1 VCIKAARAEAKAAK
15 DMMAKF
21 KDEYSQR
28 FSKLKEALMK
38 HNNNPHVNVSEGKD
52 IVDGGNVV
60 ANRYA
65 YCSSS
70 FMSSR
75 CVECS
80 SAHHMHQSKSRT
92 SLCLPTKART

>member
-1 VCIKAARAEAKAAK
+1 MCIKAARAEAKAAK

-38 HNNNPHVNVSEGKD
+38 HSSNPHVNVTEGNGS
-52 IVDGGNVV
+52 VDGGNVV

-65 YCSSS
+65 NC
-70 FMSSR
+70 F
-75 CVECS
+75 
-80 SAHHMHQSKSRT
+80 
-92 SLCLPTKART
+92 